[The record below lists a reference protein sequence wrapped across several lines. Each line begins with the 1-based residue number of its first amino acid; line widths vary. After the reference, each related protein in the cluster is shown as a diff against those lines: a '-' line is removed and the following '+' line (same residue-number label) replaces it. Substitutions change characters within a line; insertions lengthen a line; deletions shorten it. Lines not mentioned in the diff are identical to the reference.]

1 LCSYSTNDNIP
12 FWGKSDFTI
21 LVGRFK
27 SCVGHRIFFAAMFG
41 LMVDSIHASMDVF
54 DDSKR
59 MIKEIYQVSV
69 FMDVVY
75 DDNKKMI
82 KKIYQVSENGLH

>member
-1 LCSYSTNDNIP
+1 
-12 FWGKSDFTI
+12 
-21 LVGRFK
+21 
-27 SCVGHRIFFAAMFG
+27 
-41 LMVDSIHASMDVF
+41 MDVF